1 MIVLDYLKSLPVN
14 NELSLLVSS
23 QKLLTLIALVS
34 AQRTQTLASIDTTL

>member
-14 NELSLLVSS
+14 NELSLLVLS

-34 AQRTQTLASIDTTL
+34 AQRTTNAC